1 MYTTIHTHT
10 SARAGA
16 LTRRHASGRARV
28 KPTRAKPHACKVYV
42 YVLAMRSASVHTPT
56 QTHTHTSAQR
66 RSRTI
71 ARLYIYAGAG
81 HRCRPPFTC
90 AHILHTRSARKNS
103 RARAAAHAHNQRT
116 YVHTYTHTLTRSSS
130 HYVLARRGRSVVRC
144 GASRREASSENS
156 RLTRASKYRR
166 RTLKSARNVCVC

>member
-56 QTHTHTSAQR
+56 QTHTHTRAHNDALAQ
-66 RSRTI
+66 SRDSTYMLVPVTAAVPPLH
-71 ARLYIYAGAG
+71 ARTYYTHVPLAKTVALAPQHTRIINERTYT
-81 HRCRPPFTC
+81 RT
-90 AHILHTRSARKNS
+90 HTRSRAQALTMYS
-103 RARAAAHAHNQRT
+103 R
-116 YVHTYTHTLTRSSS
+116 VVVGRSCGA
-130 HYVLARRGRSVVRC
+130 VRRVARRVQRIRV
-144 GASRREASSENS
+144 
-156 RLTRASKYRR
+156 
-166 RTLKSARNVCVC
+166 